1 MSLEET
7 ELKIGGQSFKGVYI
21 AILFS
26 LATTL
31 GGGVWTASSLYAR
44 LEAVE
49 SRSIP
54 TITHIEEQAITDKQ
68 ELLSAIKLIEQEL
81 ADNDVSQLQGKLAAL
96 GVNLQTIIEQ
106 QQKLLLIDD
115 SVNDLEKDIEAM
127 KGTVA
132 QAEVIT
138 KSVGDVNGKL
148 SSLKREVEDLWSA
161 MDYLNSNPLK

>member
-1 MSLEET
+1 MSLTET

-26 LATTL
+26 LTTTL

-81 ADNDVSQLQGKLAAL
+81 SDNDVSQLQGKLAAL
-96 GVNLQTIIEQ
+96 SVNLQTIIEQ
-106 QQKLLLIDD
+106 QRKLLLIDD
-115 SVNDLEKDIEAM
+115 NVNSLEKEIETM
-127 KGTVA
+127 RSTVK
-132 QAEVIT
+132 QAELMTNSLTKLDDQLNKIT
-138 KSVGDVNGKL
+138 
-148 SSLKREVEDLWSA
+148 REIEDIWQG
-161 MDYLNSNPLK
+161 MDYLSNPLK

>member
-1 MSLEET
+1 MSLAET
-7 ELKIGGQSFKGVYI
+7 ELTIGGTSFKGVYI
-21 AILFS
+21 AILLS

-81 ADNDVSQLQGKLAAL
+81 SSNDVSQLQGKLAAL
-96 GVNLQTIIEQ
+96 GVNLQTIVDQ
-106 QQKLLLIDD
+106 QAKLLLIDEN
-115 SVNDLEKDIEAM
+115 VNSLEKDIETM
-127 KGTVA
+127 KSTVA
-132 QAEVIT
+132 KAELMTNNLT
-138 KSVGDVNGKL
+138 KLDGQ
-148 SSLKREVEDLWSA
+148 LKTIGREIEDLWQG
-161 MDYLNSNPLK
+161 MDYLSNPLK

>member
-115 SVNDLEKDIEAM
+115 NVNDLEKDIEAM

-138 KSVGDVNGKL
+138 KSIGDVNGKL

>member
-1 MSLEET
+1 MSLAET
-7 ELKIGGQSFKGVYI
+7 ELTIGGTSFKGVYI
-21 AILFS
+21 AILLS

-96 GVNLQTIIEQ
+96 GVNLKTIIDQ
-106 QQKLLLIDD
+106 QTKLLLIDEN
-115 SVNDLEKDIEAM
+115 VNSLEKDIETM
-127 KGTVA
+127 KSTVA
-132 QAEVIT
+132 KAELMTNNLT
-138 KSVGDVNGKL
+138 KLDGQ
-148 SSLKREVEDLWSA
+148 LKTIGREIEDLWQG
-161 MDYLNSNPLK
+161 MDYLSNPLK